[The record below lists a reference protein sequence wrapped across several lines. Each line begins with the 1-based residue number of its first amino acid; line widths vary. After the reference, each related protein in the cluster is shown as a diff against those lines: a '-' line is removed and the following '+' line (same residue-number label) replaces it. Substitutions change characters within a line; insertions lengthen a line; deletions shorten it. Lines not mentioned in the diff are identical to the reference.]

1 MASNAVL
8 QDKQFRVPEA
18 VARAQL
24 AINLAR
30 PSRPRLA
37 TSVDQSRIID
47 LELKAGVSVKFTPD
61 RRNELPDSFI
71 LLVGKLKEMEALHA
85 DWDSYGG
92 KPLSDAAVLP
102 AIQLALIGI
111 HMCEAPNLF
120 LRSNGGIG
128 LRWHNGNRELEIDV
142 DPNGKCTA
150 FLVTPDGEVEVDE
163 PKDADDLVQFVLQV
177 CRMD

>member
-1 MASNAVL
+1 
-8 QDKQFRVPEA
+8 

-24 AINLAR
+24 AINQAR
-30 PSRPRLA
+30 PSRQRLA
-37 TSVDQSRIID
+37 TSVDQGRIID
-47 LELKAGVSVKFTPD
+47 LGLKAGVRVQFTPD
-61 RRNELPDSFI
+61 RPNELPESFVS
-71 LLVGKLKEMEALHA
+71 LVEKLKEMEVLHA

-92 KPLSDAAVLP
+92 RPLSDAAVTP

-111 HMCEAPNLF
+111 QRCEAPNLF
-120 LRSNGGIG
+120 LRSNGGLG
-128 LRWHNGNRELEIDV
+128 LRWHIGNRELEIDV

-163 PKDADDLVQFVLQV
+163 PKDADDLVHFVLQV